1 MAWGIINLW
10 YSFTQQEINIFL
22 ILHFIDKYYLVSLEY
37 LYLSSLGFLSF
48 SSSTFFLFFLFFFFF
63 SFFFLFFFS
72 FFLRFIFNG
81 WKYLPFFQLI
91 FQTTGTILKPVE
103 YYLLLYKRMPFPA
116 FSMYSRY
123 VQHALNMLFANRC
136 SVFTLA
142 ITLTTWHSL

>member
-48 SSSTFFLFFLFFFFF
+48 SSSTFFLFFSFFFFLSF
-63 SFFFLFFFS
+63 SF

-81 WKYLPFFQLI
+81 WKYLTFFQLI

-142 ITLTTWHSL
+142 ITLTTWLSLKLWVY